1 MLTDEK
7 ISPRKALGIL
17 NIRHLLAIVLSIVLA
32 LGAVGYIGRMLY
44 QSTQAELE
52 LRGEMDVIQST
63 DRFNA
68 YLIVDKN
75 VLIVAGNAVNQ
86 MLVSG
91 ASNQKILAYLTEQ
104 TESLMN
110 TIAKSFTGLY
120 GWINGEYLDGAGW
133 TPDDDYVATER
144 PWYQTAAAHPHEIVF
159 VDPYVD
165 MQTGNMM
172 MTIAELLDDG
182 ESVIALEKP
191 VDEKICVSAG
201 AVFDRRG
208 KMPSFTQLY
217 EIADQCMYESKK
229 IPGSH
234 VTYREC

>member
-52 LRGEMDVIQST
+52 LRGEMDVLQST

-91 ASNQKILAYLTEQ
+91 ASNQKILAY
-104 TESLMN
+104 
-110 TIAKSFTGLY
+110 
-120 GWINGEYLDGAGW
+120 
-133 TPDDDYVATER
+133 
-144 PWYQTAAAHPHEIVF
+144 
-159 VDPYVD
+159 
-165 MQTGNMM
+165 
-172 MTIAELLDDG
+172 
-182 ESVIALEKP
+182 
-191 VDEKICVSAG
+191 
-201 AVFDRRG
+201 
-208 KMPSFTQLY
+208 
-217 EIADQCMYESKK
+217 
-229 IPGSH
+229 
-234 VTYREC
+234 